1 MTMENNELNNI
12 VLNKVRNNIVISNL
26 EREERM
32 RVNKKKQVISLCV
45 VAVVFLSGSFFTA
58 NAATEG
64 KLVENI
70 KQKCNEIVSIK
81 YDESKLKLVENKEE
95 KDHAE
100 YRLETIDGES
110 ETIIVYMN
118 KNNLETENATAEINL
133 TEEGCELKITDN
145 KN

>member
-1 MTMENNELNNI
+1 MENNELNNI

-26 EREERM
+26 EREERR

>member
-70 KQKCNEIVSIK
+70 KQKCSEIVNIK
-81 YDESKLKLVENKEE
+81 YDESKLKLVESKEE
-95 KDHAE
+95 KDYAE
-100 YRLETIDGES
+100 YILESIDGQS
-110 ETIIVYMN
+110 ETVVYLN
-118 KNNLETENATAEINL
+118 KNNLDTENVTTEINL

>member
-1 MTMENNELNNI
+1 MENNELNNI

>member
-70 KQKCNEIVSIK
+70 KQKCNEIVNIK
-81 YDESKLKLVENKEE
+81 YDESKLKLVESKEE
-95 KDHAE
+95 KDYAE
-100 YRLETIDGES
+100 YILESIDGQS
-110 ETIIVYMN
+110 ETVVYLN
-118 KNNLETENATAEINL
+118 KNNLDTENATAEINL

>member
-1 MTMENNELNNI
+1 M
-12 VLNKVRNNIVISNL
+12 
-26 EREERM
+26 
-32 RVNKKKQVISLCV
+32 NKKKQVISLCV

>member
-1 MTMENNELNNI
+1 MENNELNNI

-100 YRLETIDGES
+100 YRLETTDGES

>member
-12 VLNKVRNNIVISNL
+12 VLNKVINNIVISNL
-26 EREERM
+26 EREECM

-70 KQKCNEIVSIK
+70 KQKCRI
-81 YDESKLKLVENKEE
+81 
-95 KDHAE
+95 
-100 YRLETIDGES
+100 
-110 ETIIVYMN
+110 
-118 KNNLETENATAEINL
+118 
-133 TEEGCELKITDN
+133 
-145 KN
+145 

>member
-1 MTMENNELNNI
+1 MENNELNNI

-70 KQKCNEIVSIK
+70 KQKCSEIVNIK
-81 YDESKLKLVENKEE
+81 YDESKLKLVESKEE
-95 KDHAE
+95 KDYAE
-100 YRLETIDGES
+100 YILESIDGQS
-110 ETIIVYMN
+110 ETVVYLN
-118 KNNLETENATAEINL
+118 KNNLDTENVTTEINL

>member
-1 MTMENNELNNI
+1 MENNELNNI

-70 KQKCNEIVSIK
+70 KQKCNEIVNIK

>member
-1 MTMENNELNNI
+1 MENNELNNI

-70 KQKCNEIVSIK
+70 KQKCNEIVNIK
-81 YDESKLKLVENKEE
+81 YDESKLKLVESKEE
-95 KDHAE
+95 KDYAE
-100 YRLETIDGES
+100 YILESIDGQS
-110 ETIIVYMN
+110 ETVVYLN
-118 KNNLETENATAEINL
+118 KNNLDTENVTTEINL

>member
-70 KQKCNEIVSIK
+70 KQKCNEIVNIK